1 MSRLGDGGPHKLRQG
16 ELGAMLRAF
25 GIRPRSVWP
34 AHRDPKTS
42 SRKGYL
48 REQFEKAWGAYCPAA
63 GTTAQSNKVKYL
75 DRHNDG
81 T

>member
-1 MSRLGDGGPHKLRQG
+1 MP
-16 ELGAMLRAF
+16 
-25 GIRPRSVWP
+25 
-34 AHRDPKTS
+34 
-42 SRKGYL
+42 RKGYL

>member
-1 MSRLGDGGPHKLRQG
+1 MIVLSKLYMSALS
-16 ELGAMLRAF
+16 
-25 GIRPRSVWP
+25 IRPRSVWP

-48 REQFEKAWGAYCPAA
+48 REQFVKVWGAYCPAA

-75 DRHNDG
+75 DRHNVTG
-81 T
+81 AKVVAAVRL